1 MNYYDIHTHH
11 EPAAGIKA
19 IRNLMNPETVATQLE
34 KEGWYSIGIHPWHIH
49 PDHWEDDVALI
60 RASML
65 HPNVL
70 AIGEAGLDRLTD
82 LPLNLQRD
90 VFEAMVA
97 ISEEARKPLI
107 IHSVRTHAEIVQ
119 LHRLLQPR
127 QLWIVHGFNLRSS
140 IAEGL
145 LSQHIHLSFGEA
157 LMHQNSPASEAIRI
171 CPEELF
177 FLESDE
183 KQFEMTALYKR
194 AALIRN
200 EEPETMAARLEERFK
215 RIFGHA

>member
-11 EPAAGIKA
+11 EPAAGIRA
-19 IRNLMNPETVATQLE
+19 IRNLMNPEAVSTQLE
-34 KEGWYSIGIHPWHIH
+34 QEGWYSIGIHPWHIH
-49 PDHWEDDVALI
+49 PDHWQDDVALI

-90 VFEAMVA
+90 VFEAMVEL
-97 ISEEARKPLI
+97 SEEARKPLI
-107 IHSVRTHAEIVQ
+107 IHAVRTHAEIVQ

-127 QLWIVHGFNLRSS
+127 QLWIVHGFNLRST

-157 LMHQNSPASEAIRI
+157 LMHHNAPAGEALKI

-183 KQFEMTALYKR
+183 KPVELPALYDR
-194 AALIRN
+194 AAQIRN
-200 EEPETMAARLEERFK
+200 EATSTLAARLQERFK
-215 RIFGHA
+215 RVFGYA